1 LDPIEPRP
9 RSVPWGVNNWQPL
22 AISKRDLPAPTTE
35 PRIPFLQVLEQR
47 RSNAVSRELP
57 FEALA
62 ELLWHGARA
71 RETGRG
77 RLGLPWEHRSAPSAG
92 GIHPIELFVR
102 VPGPDGLNLYDP
114 LAHALAS
121 VEVVNNDE
129 LFSLDR
135 QVAAAAPTAR
145 GTIVILV
152 ANTNRAEA
160 AYEGSES
167 LVWRDAGC
175 LMMTLHLVAEYLGLA
190 FCPIGVLGTALVRAL
205 GEPTGWVAA
214 GTCVVGTRTHDLSPR
229 GDPSGGDATL

>member
-1 LDPIEPRP
+1 
-9 RSVPWGVNNWQPL
+9 
-22 AISKRDLPAPTTE
+22 
-35 PRIPFLQVLEQR
+35 
-47 RSNAVSRELP
+47 
-57 FEALA
+57 
-62 ELLWHGARA
+62 
-71 RETGRG
+71 
-77 RLGLPWEHRSAPSAG
+77 
-92 GIHPIELFVR
+92 

-190 FCPIGVLGTALVRAL
+190 FCPVGVLGTALVKAL
-205 GEPTGWVAA
+205 GEPNGWVAA
-214 GTCVVGTRTHDLSPR
+214 GTCVVGTRTHDPSRPS
-229 GDPSGGDATL
+229 DPSGGDATL